1 MAAILLPRRITVSIG
16 ALVLLI
22 FLYLLVGNALN
33 TKILKKLI
41 EKIDNFEKKIE
52 NLIQLKDEIL
62 RKTANDDIES
72 RLDHLIKLGNLKE
85 TVQETLNNNLQAK
98 QQNSGEASGS
108 PPDEK
113 SGYKNYQT
121 FHDKNLKRGVP
132 ELLLK
137 EIEKSDLTI
146 EQLETHCHKDWFS
159 QPSILPYD
167 MQGKPTGNIYFSQ
180 ANQDKFV
187 DQYFKQ
193 KRNGVFL
200 EVGAGDGI
208 VFSNSLF
215 FERERNWTG
224 LLIEPTRYLFERLLK
239 VHRKA
244 YAVNACLS
252 VEKHISLVKFYGAD
266 LLGGIEKVM
275 EGPMLN
281 RAKAAAPH
289 VKATDTLC
297 IPVYSLL
304 EAINMLHINFFSLD
318 VEGAEL
324 EILKTIPFAKVK
336 IDLFLIEYAIPGGGT
351 REKLNALNKFFEN
364 LGTYKQVQVTGQD
377 VVFALKEN
385 ETSK

>member
-1 MAAILLPRRITVSIG
+1 MLVPRRLTVSIG
-16 ALVLLI
+16 ALLLLI
-22 FLYLLVGNALN
+22 FLYLLSINTLN
-33 TKILKKLI
+33 TEVVTKLI
-41 EKIDNFEKKIE
+41 EKIDNYDKKIE
-52 NLIQLKDEIL
+52 NLIQLHDEIM
-62 RKTANDDIES
+62 RRTANDDMES
-72 RLDHLIKLGNLKE
+72 RLRHLVKLDNLKE
-85 TVQETLNNNLQAK
+85 TTEETLNNNLQAK
-98 QQNSGEASGS
+98 LQNPGEDSGS

-132 ELLLK
+132 ESLLK
-137 EIEKSDLTI
+137 EMEKSNLTI

-167 MQGKPTGNIYFSQ
+167 MQGKSTNTPYFSQ
-180 ANQDKFV
+180 GDQDKFV

-200 EVGAGDGI
+200 EVGAGDGT

-224 LLIEPTRYLFERLLK
+224 LLIEPTGYLFERLLK

-244 YAVNACLS
+244 YAVNVCLNVENKIS
-252 VEKHISLVKFYGAD
+252 VVKFYGAD
-266 LLGGIEKVM
+266 LLGGIEKVL
-275 EGPMLN
+275 EGPILN

-297 IPVYSLL
+297 IPVYSIL
-304 EAINMLHINFFSLD
+304 EAINIHHINFFSLD

-324 EILKTIPFAKVK
+324 EILKTIPFDKVK

-351 REKLNALNKFFEN
+351 QEKLNALNKFFED
-364 LGTYKQVQVTGQD
+364 LGTYKQVEVRGED
-377 VVFALKEN
+377 VVFVLKEN
-385 ETSK
+385 ETSN

>member
-1 MAAILLPRRITVSIG
+1 MAILPAPRNLTVYI
-16 ALVLLI
+16 LVLLLLI
-22 FLYLLVGNALN
+22 FLYLFYGNRQN
-33 TKILKKLI
+33 TQFITILAKKIGNF
-41 EKIDNFEKKIE
+41 ERKIDN
-52 NLIQLKDEIL
+52 LKDYQLNDEIS
-62 RKTANDDIES
+62 RKTANKEMHS
-72 RLDHLIKLGNLKE
+72 KLDQKLDNLKE
-85 TVQETLNNNLQAK
+85 TMKEKLNNDLDTEQENTGED
-98 QQNSGEASGS
+98 SGKPEH
-108 PPDEK
+108 E
-113 SGYKNYQT
+113 NYQT

-132 ELLLK
+132 ESLLK
-137 EIEKSDLTI
+137 EIEKSDLTT

-167 MQGKPTGNIYFSQ
+167 MQGKPTSNIYFSQ
-180 ANQDKFV
+180 DNQDKFV

-364 LGTYKQVQVTGQD
+364 LGTYKQVHVTGQD

-385 ETSK
+385 ETV

>member
-1 MAAILLPRRITVSIG
+1 MAILPAPRNLTVYI
-16 ALVLLI
+16 LVLLLLI
-22 FLYLLVGNALN
+22 FLYLFYGNRQN
-33 TKILKKLI
+33 TQFITILAKKIGNF
-41 EKIDNFEKKIE
+41 ERKIDN
-52 NLIQLKDEIL
+52 LKDYQLNDEIS
-62 RKTANDDIES
+62 RKTANKEMHS
-72 RLDHLIKLGNLKE
+72 KLDQKLDNLKE
-85 TVQETLNNNLQAK
+85 TIKEKLNNDLDTEQENTGED
-98 QQNSGEASGS
+98 SGKPEH
-108 PPDEK
+108 E
-113 SGYKNYQT
+113 NYQI
-121 FHDKNLKRGVP
+121 FPDKNLKRGVP
-132 ELLLK
+132 ESLLK
-137 EIEKSDLTI
+137 EIEKSDLTT

-167 MQGKPTGNIYFSQ
+167 MQGKPTSNIYFSQ
-180 ANQDKFV
+180 DNQDKFV

-364 LGTYKQVQVTGQD
+364 LGTYKQVHVTGQD

-385 ETSK
+385 ETV

>member
-1 MAAILLPRRITVSIG
+1 MAILPAPRNLTVYI
-16 ALVLLI
+16 LVLLLLI
-22 FLYLLVGNALN
+22 FLYLFYGNRQN
-33 TKILKKLI
+33 TQFITILAKKIGNF
-41 EKIDNFEKKIE
+41 ERKIDN
-52 NLIQLKDEIL
+52 LKDYQLNDEIS
-62 RKTANDDIES
+62 RKTANKEMHS
-72 RLDHLIKLGNLKE
+72 KLDQKLDNLKE
-85 TVQETLNNNLQAK
+85 TMKEKLNNDLDTEQENTGED
-98 QQNSGEASGS
+98 SGKPEH
-108 PPDEK
+108 E
-113 SGYKNYQT
+113 NYQT

-132 ELLLK
+132 ESLLK
-137 EIEKSDLTI
+137 EIEKSDLTT

-364 LGTYKQVQVTGQD
+364 LGTYKQVHVTGQD

-385 ETSK
+385 ETV

>member
-1 MAAILLPRRITVSIG
+1 MKILPRNLTVYLFVL
-16 ALVLLI
+16 LVLI
-22 FLYLLVGNALN
+22 FLYLLYGNRQN
-33 TKILKKLI
+33 TQSIRKLI
-41 EKIDNFEKKIE
+41 EKIDNFERKID
-52 NLIQLKDEIL
+52 NLKDYQLNDEIS
-62 RKTANDDIES
+62 RKTAEKDIQS
-72 RLDHLIKLGNLKE
+72 RLDQKLDNLKE
-85 TVQETLNNNLQAK
+85 TIKENLNNELHVK
-98 QQNSGEASGS
+98 QENPEEDSGS
-108 PPDEK
+108 HPNGK
-113 SGYKNYQT
+113 SEYENYQT
-121 FHDKNLKRGVP
+121 FHDKNFKRGVP
-132 ELLLK
+132 EPLLK
-137 EIEKSDLTI
+137 EIKKSNLTI

-167 MQGKPTGNIYFSQ
+167 MQGKPTDNLYFSQ
-180 ANQDKFV
+180 DNQDKFV

-193 KRNGVFL
+193 KRNGIFL

-224 LLIEPTRYLFERLLK
+224 LLIEPTGYLFERLLK

-252 VEKHISLVKFYGAD
+252 VENKISIVKFYGAD

-289 VKATDTLC
+289 VKATNTLC
-297 IPVYSLL
+297 IPVYSIL
-304 EAINMLHINFFSLD
+304 EAINMHHINFFSLD

-324 EILKTIPFAKVK
+324 EILKTIPFDKVK

-351 REKLNALNKFFEN
+351 QEKLNALNKFFEG
-364 LGTYKQVQVTGQD
+364 LGTYKQVEVTGQD

-385 ETSK
+385 KTS

>member
-1 MAAILLPRRITVSIG
+1 M
-16 ALVLLI
+16 
-22 FLYLLVGNALN
+22 
-33 TKILKKLI
+33 
-41 EKIDNFEKKIE
+41 
-52 NLIQLKDEIL
+52 
-62 RKTANDDIES
+62 
-72 RLDHLIKLGNLKE
+72 
-85 TVQETLNNNLQAK
+85 
-98 QQNSGEASGS
+98 
-108 PPDEK
+108 
-113 SGYKNYQT
+113 
-121 FHDKNLKRGVP
+121 
-132 ELLLK
+132 
-137 EIEKSDLTI
+137 
-146 EQLETHCHKDWFS
+146 
-159 QPSILPYD
+159 
-167 MQGKPTGNIYFSQ
+167 
-180 ANQDKFV
+180 
-187 DQYFKQ
+187 
-193 KRNGVFL
+193 

-364 LGTYKQVQVTGQD
+364 LGTYKQVHVTGQD

-385 ETSK
+385 ETVWKIQK

>member
-1 MAAILLPRRITVSIG
+1 MAILPAPRNLTVYI
-16 ALVLLI
+16 LVLLLLI
-22 FLYLLVGNALN
+22 FLYLFYENRQN
-33 TKILKKLI
+33 TQFITILAK
-41 EKIDNFEKKIE
+41 KIDNFERKID
-52 NLIQLKDEIL
+52 NLKDYQLNDEIS
-62 RKTANDDIES
+62 RKTANREMHS
-72 RLDHLIKLGNLKE
+72 KLDQKLDNLKE
-85 TVQETLNNNLQAK
+85 TMKEKLNNDLDTEQENTGED
-98 QQNSGEASGS
+98 SGKPEH
-108 PPDEK
+108 E
-113 SGYKNYQT
+113 NYQT

-132 ELLLK
+132 ESLLK
-137 EIEKSDLTI
+137 EIEKSDLTTG
-146 EQLETHCHKDWFS
+146 QLETHCHKDWFS

-167 MQGKPTGNIYFSQ
+167 MQGKPTSNIYFSQ
-180 ANQDKFV
+180 DNQDKFV

-252 VEKHISLVKFYGAD
+252 VEKSISLVKFYGAD

-324 EILKTIPFAKVK
+324 EILKTIPFDKVK

-351 REKLNALNKFFEN
+351 REKLNALNKFFED
-364 LGTYKQVQVTGQD
+364 LGTYKQVKVTGQD

-385 ETSK
+385 ET